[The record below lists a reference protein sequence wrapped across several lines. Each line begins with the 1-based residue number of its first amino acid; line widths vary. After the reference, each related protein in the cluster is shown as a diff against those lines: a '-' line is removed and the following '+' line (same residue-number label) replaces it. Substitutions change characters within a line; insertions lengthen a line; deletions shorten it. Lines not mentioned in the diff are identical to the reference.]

1 MAGIPLGQLK
11 EAIFQ
16 ARKISPAVTKATKQ
30 TMRVLYNE
38 GNFGSLTSLLKGK
51 PDFSVR
57 AIIDD
62 MMFPSS
68 KTAAGY
74 ARDGYSLASMA
85 KLRAGTVTNR
95 AGSGAG
101 LVNIQRDLA
110 RLGTPKPL
118 ARPAPAKR
126 NTGSAPSG
134 SSSVGYR
141 QAATP
146 GSAAAILRG
155 GTVGTGNPPG
165 RQLRTRK

>member
-1 MAGIPLGQLK
+1 MPGIPLGQVK
-11 EAIFQ
+11 EAFFQ
-16 ARKISPAVTKATKQ
+16 ANKLGPAVRKATKQ
-30 TMRVLYNE
+30 TIRVLHNE

-57 AIIDD
+57 AIMDD

-74 ARDGYSLASMA
+74 AKDGYSLASMA
-85 KLRAGTVTNR
+85 KLRKGTVTNR

-101 LVNIQRDLA
+101 LANIQRDLA
-110 RLGTPKPL
+110 LLGVKKPV
-118 ARPAPAKR
+118 ARPAPALKNAR
-126 NTGSAPSG
+126 PPG

-141 QAATP
+141 PTPTP
-146 GSAAAILRG
+146 GSAASIPRG

-165 RQLRTRK
+165 RQLRNRK

>member
-1 MAGIPLGQLK
+1 MPGIPLGQVK
-11 EAIFQ
+11 EAFFQ
-16 ARKISPAVTKATKQ
+16 ARKISPAATKATKQ

-57 AIIDD
+57 AIMDD

-85 KLRAGTVTNR
+85 KLPKGTVTNR

-101 LVNIQRDLA
+101 LANIQRDLA

-126 NTGSAPSG
+126 NA
-134 SSSVGYR
+134 SSTSVGYR
-141 QAATP
+141 DAPLP
-146 GSAAAILRG
+146 GSAASIPRG